1 MQKTINGEIESILN
15 QNKMSSIINEVK
27 KIMTKYN
34 TNDLGL
40 ISKMQKRDDIRMLTS
55 INLGMQSKNRT
66 RSLKK
71 FCM

>member
-34 TNDLGL
+34 TNDLAL